1 MVYVMILF
9 QVILLLLGQML
20 WKTELSK
27 YGYLGS
33 DNFLKIILS
42 PNIIM
47 GILIYI
53 IATVAWFYILSR
65 EAFNIVYPLQL
76 SLAAIIGVLLS
87 VFYLHESFT
96 LPRFLGILCLI
107 IGVFLIV
114 KR

>member
-1 MVYVMILF
+1 MILF

-27 YGYLGS
+27 YGYLGT
-33 DNFLKIILS
+33 DNFLKIVLS
-42 PNIIM
+42 PNIII

-76 SLAAIIGVLLS
+76 SLAAILGVLLS
-87 VFYLHESFT
+87 VFYLHENLT
-96 LPRFLGILCLI
+96 LPRFFGILCLV

-114 KR
+114 KK

>member
-1 MVYVMILF
+1 MILV
-9 QVILLLLGQML
+9 QVILLLIGQML
-20 WKTELSK
+20 WKTEISK
-27 YGYLGS
+27 YGYLGA

-42 PNIIM
+42 PNIVI

-53 IATVAWFYILSR
+53 IATVVWFYILSR

-87 VFYLHESFT
+87 VFFLHENFT
-96 LPRFLGILCLI
+96 LPRFFGILCLV

-114 KR
+114 KK